1 MTVRSPTRPETKPP
15 ISSSV
20 TGSSGSEAECRG
32 GKPFASLGL
41 IVSCRPSDVDLICR
55 VIQACGGKLVF
66 QTVSNGSL
74 FVLGEAQIERI
85 LQGDLSELVEI
96 MKKKERR
103 SEK

>member
-1 MTVRSPTRPETKPP
+1 MNRRSSTRPETEPSISLNATPP
-15 ISSSV
+15 
-20 TGSSGSEAECRG
+20 SGSEARG
-32 GKPFASLGL
+32 EVFASLGL
-41 IVSCRPSDVDLICR
+41 IVSCRPGDVDLVCR

-74 FVLGEAQIERI
+74 FILREAQIERI

-96 MKKKERR
+96 MKKKKERR

>member
-1 MTVRSPTRPETKPP
+1 MKARSPTRPETEPSISFNATPP
-15 ISSSV
+15 
-20 TGSSGSEAECRG
+20 SGSEAG
-32 GKPFASLGL
+32 GQVFASLGL
-41 IVSCRPSDVDLICR
+41 IISCRPSDVDLICR

-66 QTVSNGSL
+66 QTATNGSL
-74 FVLGEAQIERI
+74 FLLREVQIERI

>member
-1 MTVRSPTRPETKPP
+1 MTARSLTRPETKTPASLEVEP
-15 ISSSV
+15 
-20 TGSSGSEAECRG
+20 SSGSEAG
-32 GKPFASLGL
+32 GKGFASLGL
-41 IVSCRPSDVDLICR
+41 IVSSRPGDVDLMCR
-55 VIQACGGKLVF
+55 VIQACGGKVVYY
-66 QTVSNGSL
+66 TVSNGLL